1 MSIFSD
7 PCPYHLNRYGTY
19 RQCCGAGL
27 FSWSRSQWKWAGSS
41 SGLLLCDIPTVGF
54 LRWQSC
60 DNSYN
65 FSQIITIVAQMK
77 RKNRYGTPLEK
88 SNTIF
93 LYFSKLLTNF
103 FFPEPAAWPGASQ
116 DWIGSPTLGT
126 GNFGKKIRRYFF
138 HHCLKKIYLLKKPHN
153 SLGGIFHVLV
163 PQV

>member
-1 MSIFSD
+1 MSRLQFRAVAVW
-7 PCPYHLNRYGTY
+7 H
-19 RQCCGAGL
+19 
-27 FSWSRSQWKWAGSS
+27 
-41 SGLLLCDIPTVGF
+41 TVGV

-138 HHCLKKIYLLKKPHN
+138 HHCFKKYICWKNCIIALEVFFTSLCHRFSSLSLEKTKYLFNNSSLKID
-153 SLGGIFHVLV
+153 
-163 PQV
+163 